1 MSARTASL
9 TGTGA
14 GPIVLRPDDVRML
27 QQRLTAAAKA
37 LRDLEAALVAIAPQN
52 AMRAEKFAEECEA
65 VAEAVNRGEVFEA
78 QVAKEV
84 RP

>member
-1 MSARTASL
+1 MSAKAVSP
-9 TGTGA
+9 TGMGA
-14 GPIVLRPDDVRML
+14 GRSVPRPDDVRML
-27 QQRLTAAAKA
+27 KQRLTAAAKA

-65 VAEAVNRGEVFEA
+65 VAEAVNRGEVFEVQA
-78 QVAKEV
+78 AKEV